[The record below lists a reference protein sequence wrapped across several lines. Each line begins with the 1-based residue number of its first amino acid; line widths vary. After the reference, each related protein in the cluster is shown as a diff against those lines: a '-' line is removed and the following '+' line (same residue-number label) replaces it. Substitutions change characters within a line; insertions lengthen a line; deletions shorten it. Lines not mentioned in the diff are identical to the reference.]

1 MIQFWRPALISLIC
15 TMKPFEMRFMSTF
28 VLVPGAWSGGSIWR
42 RAAARIEERG
52 HETHAIT
59 LTGMGERVHL
69 ASSELGIET
78 AIQDVVNVIEYNDLE
93 DIVLVGHSLGAKIS
107 AAVAD
112 RVPYKIRLFVVLDGY
127 VAEKTRK
134 PQASFRGQFPVE
146 GAYMPFPVKFL
157 DAAGKDVKG
166 ADREW
171 LIAKATPLPVR
182 YYSDPITL
190 SANYDSLKR
199 AYIFCR
205 DGGMLDRYSSTSSD
219 GDLDS
224 ILNKVL
230 DGPYSIMDSGH
241 WPMITRP
248 RELAE
253 NILVLSTDKTV

>member
-1 MIQFWRPALISLIC
+1 MIQFWRLALISLIC
-15 TMKPFEMRFMSTF
+15 TMKLFEMHFMSTF

-42 RAAARIEERG
+42 RAAAHIEEKG
-52 HETHAIT
+52 HETQAVT

-112 RVPYKIRLFVVLDGY
+112 RVPRRIHVFVVLDGY
-127 VAEKTRK
+127 VAEKIRR
-134 PQASFRGQFPVE
+134 PQAGFHGQFPVE
-146 GAYMPFPVKFL
+146 GAYMPFPEKFL
-157 DAAGKDVKG
+157 DAAGKDVRG

-171 LIAKATPLPVR
+171 LIAKATPLPIR

-190 SANYDSLKR
+190 SVNYDCLKR

-205 DGGMLDRYSSTSSD
+205 DGGMLDRYSSTSPD
-219 GDLDS
+219 GDVDS
-224 ILNKVL
+224 ILKKEL
-230 DGPYSIMDSGH
+230 DGPYRIIDSGH

-253 NILVLSTDKTV
+253 DILSLSSDKTV